1 MSERDEVER
10 GERGVVEARET
21 VEVPVSIPSPEAC
34 KVCTAQLVQAVDA
47 VAGVGS
53 VSIDPSTSRL
63 TAEIDPSRLSATGLA
78 EQVER
83 LGFEVARRVGHE
95 SWRVTGLDCPDCA
108 RTIGVSVSHIDGV
121 LSADLNFASGILLVE
136 YDPAGDPRQDVAE
149 LLRAMGYGAEP
160 MGDAAG
166 RPVAEFRL
174 VGLDCPDCAESVR
187 VAVASSPGVLEASI
201 DFATARMRVGYD
213 PRATDVEALGR
224 AIESAGYGVESVT
237 RPGAAG
243 PEERT
248 WWDRHRH
255 DVATLAAG
263 AAIAAGWLL
272 GEFGAPESASIV
284 AYAAAIAAGGSL
296 VARRALVSAKA
307 RMLDMNVLMS
317 IAVIGAAGI
326 GEWLEGAMVVFLFS
340 VGGLLEARS
349 LARTRSSI
357 RDLMDLSPEVVRV
370 LRDGEESAVPP
381 TEVVPGETI
390 RVRPG
395 ERIALD
401 GVVRAGSSAVDE
413 SPITGESVPVEKA
426 PGAEV
431 FAGSLN
437 ATSLLEVEVTA
448 LASQTT
454 LARVVYLVEEA
465 QAQQA
470 PFQRLVDRFTRYYTP
485 AVVALAIALAVV
497 PPALGAALGAQW
509 GGFSEWFYRALVLL
523 VVSCPC
529 ALVIATPVAVVSA
542 ITRATRDGVLIKGG
556 AFLELAP
563 RVRAVAFDK
572 TGTLTIGRP
581 EVAEVVT
588 LDGLATHA
596 LGAQEVLS
604 LAAAVESY
612 STHPLARAVVRA
624 SGDAPR
630 EAVQELEE
638 VAGRGVVGRG
648 AAGDVLV
655 GSAAFARERGVDLDG
670 AVAAIERLEDQGH
683 SALVVARAARAVGV
697 IGLADQIRESS
708 GGAVAS
714 LLSGAIKHAVM
725 LTGDNERTAAAIA
738 KAAGVPEHRSRLL
751 PQDKVD
757 EVSRLRERYGAVAMV
772 GDGINDAPAL
782 AAADIGIAMGA
793 AGSDTALETA
803 DVALMS
809 DDLEALPRFFNLG
822 RRTVNNIWQNVVLSI
837 GVKLA
842 VLVAAA
848 FGVAT
853 LWMAVF
859 ADTGVALLVILNGLR
874 LLRAR

>member
-1 MSERDEVER
+1 VAEPEHSQRTH
-10 GERGVVEARET
+10 RET

-34 KVCTAQLVQAVDA
+34 RACTAQLLQAVDS
-47 VAGVGS
+47 VPGVGS
-53 VSIDPSTSRL
+53 VSIDPAASRL
-63 TAEIDPSRLSATGLA
+63 TAEIDSSRVSPADLA
-78 EQVER
+78 EEIER

-108 RTIGVSVSHIDGV
+108 RTIDASVSRIGGV
-121 LSADLNFASGILLVE
+121 LSADLNFASGVLLIE
-136 YDPAGDPRQDVAE
+136 YDPARDPRREVAE
-149 LLRAMGYGAEP
+149 LLEAMGYGAEP

-187 VAVASSPGVLEASI
+187 ASVASLRGVSEASI

-213 PRATDVEALGR
+213 ARLVTADTLRA
-224 AIESAGYGVESVT
+224 AIEAAGYGVEAVT
-237 RPGAAG
+237 RPGAA
-243 PEERT
+243 PPAERT
-248 WWDRHRH
+248 WWERHRH
-255 DVATLAAG
+255 DVSTAVAG
-263 AAIAAGWLL
+263 IAIAAGWLL
-272 GEFGAPESASIV
+272 GRWDAPELASVAAYVLAIV
-284 AYAAAIAAGGSL
+284 AGGTL
-296 VARRALVSAKA
+296 VARRAFVSLKA

-317 IAVIGAAGI
+317 IAVVGAGAI
-326 GEWLEGAMVVFLFS
+326 GEWLEAAMVVFLFS

-349 LARTRSSI
+349 LARTRRSI
-357 RDLMDLSPEVVRV
+357 RDLMDLSPEQTRV
-370 LRDGEESAVPP
+370 LREAGEIRVTP
-381 TEVVPGETI
+381 TEVVPGEVI

-401 GVVRAGSSAVDE
+401 GIVRAGSSAVDE
-413 SPITGESVPVEKA
+413 SPITGESIPVEKSV
-426 PGAEV
+426 GAEV

-437 ATSLLEVEVTA
+437 TSGLIDVEVTA

-465 QAQQA
+465 QSQQA

-485 AVVALAIALAVV
+485 TVVALAVALAVV
-497 PPALGAALGAQW
+497 PPVVGSAIGAEW
-509 GGFSEWFYRALVLL
+509 GGFSDWFYRALVLL

-542 ITRATRDGVLIKGG
+542 ITRATKDGVLVKGG

-572 TGTLTIGRP
+572 TGTLTYGSP

-588 LDGLATHA
+588 LDELDA
-596 LGAQEVLS
+596 AQVLE
-604 LAAAVESY
+604 LAAGAEAY

-624 SGDAPR
+624 GG
-630 EAVQELEE
+630 EAARSAITELEE
-638 VAGRGVVGRG
+638 FAGKGVIGR
-648 AAGDVLV
+648 ADSDAVLV
-655 GSAAFARERGVDLDG
+655 GSESFARERGIELDG
-670 AVAAIERLEDQGH
+670 AVREIRRLEQHGH
-683 SALVVARAARAVGV
+683 SALIVAREGRAVGI
-697 IGLADQIRESS
+697 IGLADQVRDNSKR
-708 GGAVAS
+708 AVAS
-714 LLSGAIKHAVM
+714 LLAGSVEHAVM

-738 KAAGVPEHRSRLL
+738 QEAGVPEHRARLL

-757 EVSRLRERYGAVAMV
+757 EVVRLRKRYGSVAMV

-809 DDLEALPRFFNLG
+809 DDLEALPRFFSLG
-822 RRTVNNIWQNVVLSI
+822 RRTVANIWQNVIVSI
-837 GVKLA
+837 GVKMA
-842 VLVAAA
+842 VLLAAA
-848 FGVAT
+848 VGFAT